1 MNLLRKIF
9 SPFCLL
15 ICTFLLLVIFYKSEI
30 ILNGSSR
37 DYYFKYYLFFSILF
51 TLSIISIF
59 LNNNIK
65 DYLIIISITLF
76 ISSFVAEYY
85 LINFK
90 PNNPYERKLIDE
102 GLKTKPR
109 LYKEATGK
117 KWDFRNQH
125 QVYKDLLKN
134 NPNVV
139 PYFYPSMLR
148 INANQQIHSLSGV
161 ANSLTVFCNEN
172 GYYSLTESDR
182 YGFNNPDKEW
192 NSGEVEYVFVG
203 DSYTQGHCVNR
214 PNDIPSVVRK
224 LSNKKTLNLG
234 YGRNGPLIEYATLRE
249 YLPKKT
255 KKIIFM
261 YYGGNDLD
269 ELNDELN
276 NKVLVNY
283 LNNQNFSQNLI
294 KMQNELDKIKRI
306 QIQLRSDGQKY
317 KLLRLRKLRGFF
329 KDIAKEKK
337 ETNQADSIYRFD
349 QLEKILL
356 LTKKL
361 AIENQSQLYFVYLQ
375 GERYLNNEA
384 FKNNDLKYFNKVK
397 SIIEKLEI
405 NFIDIH
411 TEVFEKEEN
420 PLNLLPFGQMGHYT
434 IEGYRKVAESI
445 YNATN

>member
-1 MNLLRKIF
+1 
-9 SPFCLL
+9 
-15 ICTFLLLVIFYKSEI
+15 
-30 ILNGSSR
+30 
-37 DYYFKYYLFFSILF
+37 
-51 TLSIISIF
+51 
-59 LNNNIK
+59 
-65 DYLIIISITLF
+65 
-76 ISSFVAEYY
+76 
-85 LINFK
+85 
-90 PNNPYERKLIDE
+90 
-102 GLKTKPR
+102 
-109 LYKEATGK
+109 
-117 KWDFRNQH
+117 
-125 QVYKDLLKN
+125 
-134 NPNVV
+134 
-139 PYFYPSMLR
+139 
-148 INANQQIHSLSGV
+148 
-161 ANSLTVFCNEN
+161 
-172 GYYSLTESDR
+172 
-182 YGFNNPDKEW
+182 
-192 NSGEVEYVFVG
+192 
-203 DSYTQGHCVNR
+203 
-214 PNDIPSVVRK
+214 
-224 LSNKKTLNLG
+224 
-234 YGRNGPLIEYATLRE
+234 
-249 YLPKKT
+249 
-255 KKIIFM
+255 M

-434 IEGYRKVAESI
+434 IESYRKVAESI